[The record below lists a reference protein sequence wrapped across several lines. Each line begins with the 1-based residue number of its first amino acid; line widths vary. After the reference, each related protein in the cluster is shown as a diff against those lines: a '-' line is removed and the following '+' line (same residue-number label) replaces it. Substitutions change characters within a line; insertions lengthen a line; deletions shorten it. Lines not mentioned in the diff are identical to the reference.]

1 MITESFLNSC
11 FSLLL
16 NQKSKIKRTKAL
28 YRDIIEILDFSEK
41 RDTYEVPIDIK
52 SKLDCLR
59 KISQMLMEDKTI
71 NSIRDSISLS
81 EKFKD
86 HMSLLDL
93 KSTEEISEVA
103 FQDYI
108 RQVRIRKKI
117 SGLFTNYDQLNT
129 VLESIKDGSFDS
141 IDDLVE
147 DYEVTIKK
155 LYSNMM
161 EAQRSV
167 TIEAAASLDLVD
179 DSYDHVIEMI
189 KKKYERTSKTPT
201 GFNLL
206 DNKIM
211 VGGYEPSRLYIWGGG
226 SGAGKSTMLNNTII
240 RSATI
245 DPVQDTTIAQKYKPG
260 EITRVYIYV
269 TMENTIEESL
279 MRTYQPLFN
288 KTSQDMLRD
297 IANGVDIR
305 KRIVDEL
312 SKCGST
318 IVMKYF
324 PAMSISSLDLMGV
337 VDDVIDKYGK
347 DSIAGLYIDYLDL
360 LKTDTKYDMYRLELG
375 HITLSLKTLAVQYNI
390 PVITGSQLGRRVYSI
405 QASQELNLDQMSESI
420 KKVEHADFVALLAKD
435 MTDNSIVHGKIGKN
449 RAGESNINVD
459 FTVDFSRFKFNNVSV
474 CANKEKDDGSG
485 SCTTGGLKF
494 TGLSSAF

>member
-16 NQKSKIKRTKAL
+16 NQKTKIKRTKAL
-28 YRDIIEILDFSEK
+28 YRDILDILDFSEQ
-41 RDTYEVPIDIK
+41 RESYEIPVDVK

-59 KISQMLMEDKTI
+59 KISQMLIDDKTI

-81 EKFKD
+81 EKFKE
-86 HMSLLDL
+86 HMGLLDL
-93 KSTEEISEVA
+93 KTTEDVKEVA
-103 FQDYI
+103 FQDYV

-117 SGLFTNYDQLNT
+117 SGLFKNYDELNR
-129 VLESIKDGSFDS
+129 VLETIKDGTFDS

-147 DYEVTIKK
+147 DYEVTIKN

-161 EAQRSV
+161 EAQRNV
-167 TIEAAASLDLVD
+167 TIEAAASLDLVS
-179 DSYDHVIEMI
+179 DSYDHVIDMI
-189 KKKYERTSKTPT
+189 RKKYERTSKTPT

-206 DNKIM
+206 DKILL
-211 VGGYEPSRLYIWGGG
+211 GGYEPSRLYIWGGG

-245 DPVQDTTIAQKYKPG
+245 DPIQNVDMATKYVPG
-260 EITRVYIYV
+260 KITRVYIYV

-279 MRTYQPLFN
+279 MRTYQPLYN
-288 KTSQDMLRD
+288 KTTTQMLGD
-297 IANGVDIR
+297 ISGGQIDIR
-305 KRIVDEL
+305 QRVSSEL
-312 SKCGST
+312 SRCGST

-324 PAMSISSLDLMGV
+324 PAMSVSALDLMGV
-337 VDDVIDKYGK
+337 VDDVIDQYGSE
-347 DSIAGLYIDYLDL
+347 SIAGLYVDYLDL

-405 QASQELNLDQMSESI
+405 QNSQELNLDQMSESI

-435 MTDNSIVHGKIGKN
+435 GSDNGIVHGKIGKN

-459 FTVDFSRFKFNNVSV
+459 FSVDFSRFKFMDVNV
-474 CANKEKDDGSG
+474 CANKEKDDGTSM
-485 SCTTGGLKF
+485 TGGLKF
-494 TGLSSAF
+494 TGMDANF